1 MLKYRIIKK
10 DVVIDQLTSDDA
22 QELLMMQQNADPQSV
37 YDVEPY
43 EWVDPAYHKRLGR
56 DPQLH

>member
-1 MLKYRIIKK
+1 MIKYRIIKK
-10 DVVIDQLTSDDA
+10 DVVVDQLTADDA

-37 YDVEPY
+37 YDVEQY
-43 EWVDPAYHKRLGR
+43 EWNDPAYYKRLGR